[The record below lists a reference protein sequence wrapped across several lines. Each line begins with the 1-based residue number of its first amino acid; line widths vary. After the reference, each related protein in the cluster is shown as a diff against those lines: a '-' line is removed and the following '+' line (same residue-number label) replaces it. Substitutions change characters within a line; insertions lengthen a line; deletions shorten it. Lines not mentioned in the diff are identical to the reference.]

1 MYLTKNELE
10 IMDVLWEN
18 ERPLSRGELMDLSTD
33 KSWKNSSVH
42 ILLNSMLKKGA
53 IKEAGFT
60 RCGKTCGRTYSAA
73 LSVEEYYISTLGSTK
88 FHPDPV
94 KFISAAGDYL
104 KPREAELEETLEVL
118 RRAGKN

>member
-53 IKEAGFT
+53 IKEAGFA
-60 RCGKTCGRTYSAA
+60 RCGKTCGRTYAAA
-73 LSVEEYYISTLGSTK
+73 LSVEEYYISTLSSTK
-88 FHPDPV
+88 AHPDPV
-94 KFISAAGDYL
+94 KFISAVEGYL
-104 KPREAELEETLEVL
+104 KPCGAELEETLEVL
-118 RRAGKN
+118 RGAGKN

>member
-53 IKEAGFT
+53 IKEAGFA
-60 RCGKTCGRTYSAA
+60 RCGKTCGRTYAAA
-73 LSVEEYYISTLGSTK
+73 LSVEEYYISTLSSTK
-88 FHPDPV
+88 ARPDPV

-104 KPREAELEETLEVL
+104 KPCGAELEEALEVL
-118 RRAGKN
+118 RGAGKN